1 MICVWESESGTTCD
15 LNYVYEQNG
24 AAVYP
29 DMIKVKV
36 CEERGA
42 VTGLEA
48 RSYLMNHTERELPAP
63 AIAQS
68 KIERAA
74 ASRMELVGVRLALIP
89 VEGQET
95 LAYEINGTHAGSEY
109 YAYLDAKSGRMV
121 ELFTVV
127 DSSAG
132 RALM

>member
-1 MICVWESESGTTCD
+1 M
-15 LNYVYEQNG
+15 QNG
-24 AAVYP
+24 VVCYN
-29 DMIKVKV
+29 DLVKVKV

-109 YAYLDAKSGRMV
+109 YAYLDAKTGRMV